1 MDAHTARQSGKF
13 ALHWVP
19 LATALNGCRQ
29 TGSSTLHAHNVGTYR
44 PYESNYLGASNISV
58 MDCTAVLTA
67 PFTHIERKPRAYM
80 PAIRAYT
87 RRALPGIELK
97 HLAAMP
103 ARLVSD
109 LAGKL
114 AHSRIGYRTRK
125 FVVSK
130 HPLHVVRLYRQRL
143 VLANQL
149 TTRFVQEILAC
160 VGDAGVQASHPKP
173 LPSISIGS
181 FSLSGQPSLRPLEVL
196 FPLLYVVRVAGFVAS
211 RGHDHI
217 LDTEVDA
224 DKVGLGS
231 QGLDFDL
238 AGEADKVA
246 ATGVAPDRHH
256 LGYAFNLT
264 APAQLERPELGQH
277 QPMVAGRERP
287 VHLSLVKLIAHRLRR
302 VLLFKLGILGA
313 ALKEVLKGMVLVTQ
327 HLGQN
332 GAVGPT
338 EPGALA
344 PLERRNLAGNINARQ
359 ALTVPL
365 VRLGT
370 ALKGMIPDMPCT
382 AEVLRK
388 LLLLRGIWIKAEFI
402 SLANHGASLAAS
414 LWDCGDSVP
423 SSGSPSLC
431 ANFTAKQL
439 IEWPWRSRSSHDIGR
454 DAYTAGK
461 KRPFRNSLGGH

>member
-1 MDAHTARQSGKF
+1 MDAHTARQSSKF

-29 TGSSTLHAHNVGTYR
+29 TGSSTLSAHNVGTYR

-80 PAIRAYT
+80 PAIRTYA
-87 RRALPGIELK
+87 RRALPGINLK

-103 ARLVSD
+103 VRLVSD
-109 LAGKL
+109 LAGDL
-114 AHSRIGYRTRK
+114 AQAYIAHRTRK

-130 HPLHVVRLYRQRL
+130 HSLHVMRLYRQRL

-181 FSLSGQPSLRPLEVL
+181 FPLSDQAPLRPLEIP
-196 FPLLYVVRVAGFVAS
+196 FPLLYMARVAGLLAS
-211 RGHDHI
+211 RGHNHI
-217 LDTEVDA
+217 LDTEIHTDVCA
-224 DKVGLGS
+224 SLHMMSAEVGLLG
-231 QGLDFDL
+231 QGLDLNL
-238 AGEADKVA
+238 AAKRDEIA
-246 ATGVAPDRHH
+246 ATGIMLNRHH
-256 LGYAFNLT
+256 LGHAFNLT
-264 APAQLERPELGQH
+264 APAQLERPKFGQH
-277 QPMVAGRERP
+277 QPMVTGRERP

-313 ALKEVLKGMVLVTQ
+313 TLKEVLKGMVLVTQ

-332 GAVGPT
+332 GAVGLT

-344 PLERRNLAGNINARQ
+344 PLKFRDLAGNINARK
-359 ALTVPL
+359 ALTALL
-365 VRLGT
+365 VRPGT
-370 ALKGMIPDMPCT
+370 ALKRMIPDVPCA

-388 LLLLRGIWIKAEFI
+388 LLLLSRIWIKAEFI
-402 SLANHGASLAAS
+402 SLANHRAILAAS
-414 LWDCGDSVP
+414 PWDCRDPVH
-423 SSGSPSLC
+423 SSGSPSLRT
-431 ANFTAKQL
+431 NFMAKRL
-439 IEWPWRSRSSHDIGR
+439 IEWPWRRSEARYATG
-454 DAYTAGK
+454 
-461 KRPFRNSLGGH
+461 LWGH